1 MGPWVQDPAA
11 GCGRIA
17 AAKGC
22 VMMWDYGYQIGWMWL
37 WGVFL
42 LAGIVVLVILAI
54 RLLTGGIRHDGPGIP
69 PGPGPHAP
77 GQYPPPGQGGAPGLP
92 VVAPVLDAAATPGS
106 PPGRSPARRILDERF
121 ARGELTVE
129 QYRENL
135 KVLDEES

>member
-1 MGPWVQDPAA
+1 MGPWAQDPAA
-11 GCGRIA
+11 GCGRAA

-54 RLLTGGIRHDGPGIP
+54 RLLTGGIRHDGRGIP

-77 GQYPPPGQGGAPGLP
+77 GQYPPPGQG
-92 VVAPVLDAAATPGS
+92 VAPGS